1 MSKAEKTKQFI
12 IEKTAS
18 LFNTKGYT
26 STSLS
31 DISEATGLT
40 KGSIYGNFENKD
52 QLALETYRYNAG
64 SLKANMVFA
73 FSDEFPASI
82 DKLYAFVAFYRKN
95 WPSVFLNGGCPLMNA
110 ATEADDTFPDLKN
123 QVKKS
128 FEEWIAKISSVIAQ
142 GQKTGELDKERDAE
156 EYASLFVM
164 MIEGGILLSKTTGD
178 EKFLHLALDHIL
190 KIIDTELATTS
201 PEK

>member
-12 IEKTAS
+12 IEKTAT

-31 DISEATGLT
+31 DITEVTHLT

-52 QLALETYRYNAG
+52 DVALEVYKYNA
-64 SLKANMVFA
+64 SLLKESMSRSFG
-73 FSDEFPASI
+73 DEFPTYT

-95 WPSVFLNGGCPLMNA
+95 WHSVFSNGGCPLMNA
-110 ATEADDTFPDLKN
+110 ATEADDTFPQLKN

-128 FEEWIAKISSVIAQ
+128 FEEWILKISDVISL
-142 GQKTGELDKERDAE
+142 GQRNEELNDKANAE

-164 MIEGGILLSKTTGD
+164 LIEGGILLSKTTGQ
-178 EKFLHLALDHIL
+178 EKFLNQALDKIL
-190 KIIDTELATTS
+190 NIINKELKLLPS
-201 PEK
+201 